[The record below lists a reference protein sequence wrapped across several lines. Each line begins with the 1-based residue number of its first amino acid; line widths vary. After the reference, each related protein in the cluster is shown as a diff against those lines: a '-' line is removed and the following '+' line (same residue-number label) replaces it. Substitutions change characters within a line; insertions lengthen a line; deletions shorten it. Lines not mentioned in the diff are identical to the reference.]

1 VTVGKVAE
9 LVGSFA
15 GVRVAVAGDLML
27 DEALEGEVDRVSP
40 EAPVPVVA
48 VRASEERLGG
58 AGNVAHSCAA
68 LGARVRLAGVV
79 GDDAAGDGFLAVC
92 RHRGVDAD
100 AVGRV
105 AGRPTTRKLRVFS
118 QHQQVLRL
126 DWEVR
131 TPVEL
136 GVARPLVARL
146 TAGEPPGALVLSDYQ
161 KGFLTPE
168 LLAELIAWAR
178 DRRVPVVVDPKSAD
192 FTRYRGA
199 TVVTPNLKELER
211 ATGRSLEGA
220 GPEPLV
226 TAARELLERSGAEA
240 MCLTRGERGLLLVA
254 PGDVEEIPAESREV
268 YDVTGAGDTVVAVL
282 ALALAAGSGLARAA
296 RLANAAAGVVVGKP
310 GTATV
315 TPREL
320 LAAVA
325 PSPASKVLSWTE
337 LAERRSWWRLEEK
350 RVVFTNGCFD
360 LLHAGHLKLLRE
372 AATHGDV
379 LVVGI
384 NTDDSVARLKGPG
397 RPLIPETERAALLAA
412 LEMVDAVVTFGEDTP
427 RELIETLRPEVL
439 VKGADYRE
447 DQVVGRELV
456 EELVLVEL
464 VPERSTTALIDRMD
478 PGESPS

>member
-9 LVGSFA
+9 LVESFA

-48 VRASEERLGG
+48 VRSAEERLGG

-68 LGARVRLAGVV
+68 LGARVRLAGVI
-79 GDDAAGDGFLAVC
+79 GDDAAGDAFLTVC

-136 GVARPLVARL
+136 GAARPLVARL

-168 LLAELIAWAR
+168 LLAELIGWAR

-192 FTRYRGA
+192 FARYRGA

-211 ATGRSLEGA
+211 AIGRSLAGA

-240 MCLTRGERGLLLVA
+240 MCLTRGERGMLLVS
-254 PGDVEEIPAESREV
+254 PGGDVDEIPAESREV

-282 ALALAAGSGLARAA
+282 ALALAAGAGLARAA

-325 PSPASKVLSWTE
+325 PSPASKVLSWAE

-427 RELIETLRPEVL
+427 RGLIEALRPEVL

-447 DQVVGRELV
+447 DQVVGRDLV

-478 PGESPS
+478 PRDVP